1 MFSQMIVFVI
11 LSILS
16 CTAVFAASAPISKAS
31 QERVQPEEADR
42 DSSNSL

>member
-1 MFSQMIVFVI
+1 MFSQMLVFVV

-31 QERVQPEEADR
+31 QEQVQPEEADKE
-42 DSSNSL
+42 SSTSL

>member
-1 MFSQMIVFVI
+1 MFSQMLVFVV

-31 QERVQPEEADR
+31 QEQVQPEEAGG